1 MNTLDESTGESRNRN
16 LLGSILFISV
26 IACLSWWVLVSYFQ
40 ERFIFPRFLVN
51 ADVAAAAPDDVEVL
65 LVGEDVNVEAFLL
78 PGAGSSESRP
88 SPMIVLLHG
97 NAELIDDRLDM
108 ARRFSNLGYA
118 VLLPEYRGY
127 GRSGGSPGQE
137 VIRGDVLEAI
147 DRATARVDIDGNRVG
162 YYGISIGTG
171 VAADVA
177 LRRSPTCMVFVVPPA
192 SVSGFAWS
200 FGAPPFLIRHPFR
213 TDEALSRLSVP
224 LLICSNAQ
232 DEVVPPEQ
240 ARMLHELAG
249 KYSTLLEF
257 EGRHN
262 FLFDE
267 SEEERRRKAIE
278 EFFTEHLLAP

>member
-1 MNTLDESTGESRNRN
+1 MKNRDELPGEARNRN
-16 LLGSILFISV
+16 LPGSILFISV

-51 ADVAAAAPDDVEVL
+51 ADVATSAPDDVEVL
-65 LVGEDVNVEAFLL
+65 LVGKDVNVEAFLL
-78 PGAGSSESRP
+78 QAAGSSESRP
-88 SPMIVLLHG
+88 SPMIVILHG

-108 ARRFSNLGYA
+108 ARRFSDLGYA

-127 GRSGGSPGQE
+127 GRSGGSPGQD
-137 VIRGDVLEAI
+137 VIRKDVLEAI
-147 DRATARVDIDGNRVG
+147 DRATARVDIDGDRVG
-162 YYGISIGTG
+162 YYGISIGTA

-177 LRRSPTCMVFVVPPA
+177 LRRRPACMVFVVPPA
-192 SVSGFAWS
+192 SISGFAWS

-213 TDEALSRLSVP
+213 TDEALPQLTEP

-240 ARMLHELAG
+240 ARMLHGLAG
-249 KYSTLLEF
+249 NSTLLEF

-267 SEEERRRKAIE
+267 SEEDRRRNAIE
-278 EFFTEHLLAP
+278 DFYSEHLLAP

>member
-1 MNTLDESTGESRNRN
+1 MKNRDELPGKPRNRN
-16 LLGSILFISV
+16 LPGSILFISV

-51 ADVAAAAPDDVEVL
+51 ADVATSAPDDVEVL

-78 PGAGSSESRP
+78 QAAGSSESRP
-88 SPMIVLLHG
+88 SPMIVILHG

-108 ARRFSNLGYA
+108 ARRFSDLGYA

-127 GRSGGSPGQE
+127 GRSGGSPGQD
-137 VIRGDVLEAI
+137 VIRKDVLEAI
-147 DRATARVDIDGNRVG
+147 DRATARVDIDGDRVG
-162 YYGISIGTG
+162 YYGISIGTA

-177 LRRSPTCMVFVVPPA
+177 LRRRPACMVFVVPPA
-192 SVSGFAWS
+192 SISGFAWS

-213 TDEALSRLSVP
+213 TDEALPQLTEP

-232 DEVVPPEQ
+232 DEVVPPKQ
-240 ARMLHELAG
+240 ARMLHGLAG
-249 KYSTLLEF
+249 NSTLLEF

-267 SEEERRRKAIE
+267 SEEDRRRNAIE
-278 EFFTEHLLAP
+278 DFYSEHLLAP